1 MARLNA
7 FQMSEKAKLVVCP
20 NAPMVMN
27 GGGGGNPDFEVV
39 RQPLSDWM
47 EGSELISRGLH

>member
-1 MARLNA
+1 
-7 FQMSEKAKLVVCP
+7 MSEKAKLVVCP